1 MTYLCCFQLTYSTKY
16 QANPYEFS
24 PIMRWWPSIIIN
36 RHLRLF
42 FLSCNFHTCHLRSF
56 FIQVLNSTLVFSSL
70 NAWFEIWYLGSSS
83 NVVYVCN
90 TRYIQL
96 CKRRKT
102 QSLLSESTI
111 WNSYRAAVLLSA
123 ALPLMLKC
131 MCCLY
136 NSEWIAFYIYPYYT
150 YIIFKLQWIICRGS
164 KNQKI
169 PIGLGNFF

>member
-24 PIMRWWPSIIIN
+24 PIMRWWASIIIN

-42 FLSCNFHTCHLRSF
+42 FPFMQFPHLSFGIF

>member
-1 MTYLCCFQLTYSTKY
+1 MSF
-16 QANPYEFS
+16 P
-24 PIMRWWPSIIIN
+24 PSWDDERASLSIGIWGF
-36 RHLRLF
+36 F

-111 WNSYRAAVLLSA
+111 WNSYRSSTTLSPA
-123 ALPLMLKC
+123 PNVEMHVLPLQFRVN
-131 MCCLY
+131 CLLY
-136 NSEWIAFYIYPYYT
+136 LPILYIH
-150 YIIFKLQWIICRGS
+150 
-164 KNQKI
+164 
-169 PIGLGNFF
+169 NFQITMNHLSRF